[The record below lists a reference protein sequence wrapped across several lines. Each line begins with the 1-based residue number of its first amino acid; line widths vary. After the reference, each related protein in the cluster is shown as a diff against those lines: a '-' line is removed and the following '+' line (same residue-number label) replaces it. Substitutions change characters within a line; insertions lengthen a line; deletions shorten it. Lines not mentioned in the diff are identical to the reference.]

1 MSPRHR
7 SRNQTIARD
16 SYALL
21 LAAPEVVAR
30 RALRMWLAG
39 ETPSR
44 RDRAEF
50 HRMSTEKVAA
60 FHESW
65 NAMFLAMYRA
75 NLQLAQSMWGP
86 WSMVMSRRMPAR
98 LSAHGGRAVAAVLG
112 AGLAPISR
120 RAVANV
126 KRLRRTGL

>member
-1 MSPRHR
+1 MSSRHR
-7 SRNQTIARD
+7 RRNRTIVRD
-16 SYALL
+16 SYALM
-21 LAAPEVVAR
+21 LAAPEVVAH

-39 ETPSR
+39 ETPSQ

-50 HRMSTEKVAA
+50 HRMSSEKVAA

-75 NLQLAQSMWGP
+75 NLQLAQSMWCP
-86 WSMVMSRRMPAR
+86 WSIASRRTRAR

-126 KRLRRTGL
+126 KRLRRAGP